1 MRYAILPGI
10 YALGNPA
17 RNSPVLVSSNYKM
30 SFDRLRQV
38 LPGLNAWILV
48 LNSHGVNVWCAAGK
62 GLFSTTELVRRLQ
75 AEGLA
80 DLIEHR
86 KLIVPQLGASGISA
100 HEVTRQTGFHV
111 TYGPVRARDLPEF
124 TRQGNQATPAMREV
138 TFGIGERLALV
149 PVELVGAMKW
159 GLLWFAVLFFFIWLS
174 GSPHT
179 FWGNTIQTL
188 WVFLPYLGAILAG
201 TVAVPLLLPWIP
213 FRSFALKGWLI
224 GLLWAVTYLL
234 WVDPGGSWKQWLLDL
249 LLLPPITAYLALN
262 FTGSC
267 NFTSLSGVR
276 KEMRLAIPT
285 ILASL
290 SLGIAWMLVK
300 PLIPLW

>member
-1 MRYAILPGI
+1 
-10 YALGNPA
+10 
-17 RNSPVLVSSNYKM
+17 
-30 SFDRLRQV
+30 
-38 LPGLNAWILV
+38 
-48 LNSHGVNVWCAAGK
+48 
-62 GLFSTTELVRRLQ
+62 
-75 AEGLA
+75 
-80 DLIEHR
+80 
-86 KLIVPQLGASGISA
+86 
-100 HEVTRQTGFHV
+100 
-111 TYGPVRARDLPEF
+111 
-124 TRQGNQATPAMREV
+124 V